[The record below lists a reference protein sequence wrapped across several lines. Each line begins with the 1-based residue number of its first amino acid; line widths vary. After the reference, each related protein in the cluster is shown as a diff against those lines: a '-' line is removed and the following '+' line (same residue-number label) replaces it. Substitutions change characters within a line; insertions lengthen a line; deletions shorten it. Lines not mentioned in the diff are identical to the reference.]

1 MNNTPTQ
8 KPDNFLVWAIL
19 STFLCCMPLGIV
31 AIIKATQVDSYWAQ
45 GLHEEAYKAAAE
57 AKKWTLIGA
66 GLAAALVVLYILIV
80 IASVVLGLTLA
91 DM

>member
-1 MNNTPTQ
+1 MGNTPMQ
-8 KPDNFLVWAIL
+8 KPDSFLVWAIL
-19 STFLCCMPLGIV
+19 STFMCCMPLGIV

-66 GLAAALVVLYILIV
+66 GLAAALVFYIFL
-80 IASVVLGLTLA
+80 L
-91 DM
+91 